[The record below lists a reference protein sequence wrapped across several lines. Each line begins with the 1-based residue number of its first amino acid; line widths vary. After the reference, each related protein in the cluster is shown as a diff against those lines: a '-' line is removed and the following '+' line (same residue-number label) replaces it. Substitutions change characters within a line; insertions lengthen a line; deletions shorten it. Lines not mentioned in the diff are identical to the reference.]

1 MSGQSLRTSFDRF
14 GLLPRK
20 TRSHA
25 SAELQN
31 VKENW
36 PVAVNGAN
44 ALKAPKQTLRPITT
58 LQEQGNMYSEM
69 VANTHD
75 LTI

>member
-1 MSGQSLRTSFDRF
+1 M
-14 GLLPRK
+14 
-20 TRSHA
+20 
-25 SAELQN
+25 
-31 VKENW
+31 KENW

-44 ALKAPKQTLRPITT
+44 ALKAPKQTLRAIST
-58 LQEQGNMYSEM
+58 LHEQGNMYTEM